1 MTPGHQQAERHTS
14 ARVEARSRF
23 LRIPDVT
30 LETGLSRSTIYR
42 LEKAGDFPRRVRL
55 SGNSM
60 GWYSTQI
67 DEWKSER
74 LQQRSG

>member
-1 MTPGHQQAERHTS
+1 MAS
-14 ARVEARSRF
+14 LAIADARPRF

-42 LEKAGDFPRRVRL
+42 LEQAGDFPRRVRL

-60 GWYSTQI
+60 GWWSTQV
-67 DEWKSER
+67 DEWKSDR

>member
-1 MTPGHQQAERHTS
+1 MASLAIADTRP
-14 ARVEARSRF
+14 RF

-30 LETGLSRSTIYR
+30 METGLSRSTIYR
-42 LEKAGDFPRRVRL
+42 LEQAGDFPRRVRL